1 MGLGM
6 SGMLYQL
13 FNGVD
18 PDDYKVKINLKD
30 EVTDEV
36 FDSVIYP
43 DALEEVE

>member
-1 MGLGM
+1 M
-6 SGMLYQL
+6 SVLLYQL

-18 PDDYKVKINLKD
+18 SDDYKVKINSKD
-30 EVTDEV
+30 EVSGEV